1 MKSLKCQ
8 PCRKCRSRDLVEL
21 CQELRFCSPPVG
33 KPCFTCEDSRATDE
47 SSVNDAITTPEVP
60 TPLKVSEEHFK
71 WGFLSQ
77 RDGLRYEA
85 TCFLLSISEPTI
97 TKRHQFQLY
106 DLHLNTVKHIL
117 SKFFGNL
124 RLVYGLN
131 TFHRLTETDA
141 QVVNPSVSI
150 TQSNGELRY
159 SEIRIR
165 IDQKNTSITMQDA
178 PIHSQVHK

>member
-21 CQELRFCSPPVG
+21 RQELRFCSPPVG

-47 SSVNDAITTPEVP
+47 PSVNDAITTPKVP
-60 TPLKVSEEHFK
+60 TTLKVSEEHFK
-71 WGFLSQ
+71 WGFLFQ
-77 RDGLRYEA
+77 RDDMRQHVFFMYSVNLG
-85 TCFLLSISEPTI
+85 I
-97 TKRHQFQLY
+97 KNRHQFELY

-117 SKFFGNL
+117 SKFLGNL
-124 RLVYGLN
+124 MSVYGLN

-141 QVVNPSVSI
+141 QVVNPSVSM

-165 IDQKNTSITMQDA
+165 INQKINPEQCKMPPYTD
-178 PIHSQVHK
+178 SQVHK